1 MAPLS
6 TSSAWIVASS
16 GSCTLVTRSASSPL
30 VNHTK
35 MVRWAGCVAV
45 ASLASHPLSLVH
57 TAMAAFI
64 FQQLPPSAHEVK
76 ARADATTTRDILDS
90 YDIKEELGSG
100 SYAVV
105 RRAVNKTT
113 GESVAVK
120 VMVVVC
126 VWREGG
132 RTPPAFSHITRSAP
146 TPPSDH

>member
-1 MAPLS
+1 
-6 TSSAWIVASS
+6 
-16 GSCTLVTRSASSPL
+16 
-30 VNHTK
+30 
-35 MVRWAGCVAV
+35 
-45 ASLASHPLSLVH
+45 
-57 TAMAAFI
+57 MAAFI

-126 VWREGG
+126 VWRGEEA
-132 RTPPAFSHITRSAP
+132 RPPPALPSLLILPPYLTHHPFRP
-146 TPPSDH
+146 QPPPSDH